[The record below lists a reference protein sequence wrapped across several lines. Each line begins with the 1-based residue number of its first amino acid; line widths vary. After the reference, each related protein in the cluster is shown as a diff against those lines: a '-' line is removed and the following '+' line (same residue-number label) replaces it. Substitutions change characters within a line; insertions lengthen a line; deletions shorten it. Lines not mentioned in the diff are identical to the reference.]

1 MTTGATE
8 RIPTGQSWNN
18 LNNKINDKALDFT
31 DVNNYYINKQEKGQ
45 TFTEKN
51 PSNLHRQMIK

>member
-18 LNNKINDKALDFT
+18 LSNKINDKALDFT
-31 DVNNYYINKQEKGQ
+31 DVNNYYINKQENGQ
-45 TFTEKN
+45 TFMEKK
-51 PSNLHRQMIK
+51 SK